1 MSHRAFT
8 FIGKTVFKSGN
19 LLFFFFIIACL
30 LSRLNSG
37 FFFIDIL
44 GQLGFQ
50 IVIGGVILF
59 FILLFLKRFW
69 ASVICV
75 FICVLFSADILLS
88 CNHCKESTIDELQIR
103 NKIRLMTFNISYTNP
118 VSNFENIREMILSE
132 NPDVI
137 QFQEVSPKMLN
148 EIKSLKSVFPYSTNL
163 DKPLDLFDSVIL
175 SKYPLKN
182 IKVVNNYIVKTN
194 VILDETELTIIGTH
208 LPAPLNSRL
217 FNLYSDLQL
226 KFTNAARTQTLPI
239 ANLDIA
245 IKQMQNLKTLADN
258 TNQNLIIMGD
268 LNMTPTSK
276 RFTNFL
282 KDTNLYTYV
291 SYKRPT
297 FTWPAFVP
305 SFLGIQI
312 DHVLFSKN
320 FKMISKKTTNH
331 FGSDHRPLIVDLAF

>member
-1 MSHRAFT
+1 
-8 FIGKTVFKSGN
+8 
-19 LLFFFFIIACL
+19 
-30 LSRLNSG
+30 
-37 FFFIDIL
+37 
-44 GQLGFQ
+44 
-50 IVIGGVILF
+50 
-59 FILLFLKRFW
+59 
-69 ASVICV
+69 
-75 FICVLFSADILLS
+75 
-88 CNHCKESTIDELQIR
+88 
-103 NKIRLMTFNISYTNP
+103 MTFNISYTNP

-137 QFQEVSPKMLN
+137 QFQEISPKMLN

-163 DKPLDLFDSVIL
+163 DKSLDLFDSVIL

-182 IKVVNNYIVKTN
+182 IKVINNFIVKTN

-208 LPAPLNSRL
+208 LPAPLTSRL
-217 FNLYSDLQL
+217 FNLYYDLQF
-226 KFTNAARTQTLPI
+226 KFANAARTQTRPI

-320 FKMISKKTTNH
+320 FRMIGKKTTNN
-331 FGSDHRPLIVDLAF
+331 FGSDHRPLIVDLSY

>member
-19 LLFFFFIIACL
+19 VLFFFFIIACL
-30 LSRLNSG
+30 LSRSNSD

-88 CNHCKESTIDELQIR
+88 CNHCKDSIIDELQTR

-137 QFQEVSPKMLN
+137 QFQEVSPKMQDKL
-148 EIKSLKSVFPYSTNL
+148 KSLKSLFPYNTGL
-163 DKPLDLFDSVIL
+163 DKPLIFFSSIIL
-175 SKYPLKN
+175 SKHPLKN
-182 IKVVNNYIVKTN
+182 IKVVNDYIVKTN

-208 LPAPLNSRL
+208 LPAPLNSLL

-291 SYKRPT
+291 SYKSPT

-312 DHVLFSKN
+312 DHVLFSKT
-320 FKMISKKTTNH
+320 FKMIGKKPTNH
-331 FGSDHRPLIVDLAF
+331 FGSDHRPLIVDLSY

>member
-1 MSHRAFT
+1 MNHRAFT
-8 FIGKTVFKSGN
+8 FIDKTVFKSGN

-88 CNHCKESTIDELQIR
+88 CNHCKDSIIDELQTR

-118 VSNFENIREMILSE
+118 VSNFENIKEMILSE

-137 QFQEVSPKMLN
+137 QFQEISPKMLN

-163 DKPLDLFDSVIL
+163 DKPLDIFDSVIL
-175 SKYPLKN
+175 SKHPLINSRTEDNKAVLTTLNLNETKINLVGIHLLLGGTQEHFNLALEQVDYLKTLINN
-182 IKVVNNYIVKTN
+182 INEN
-194 VILDETELTIIGTH
+194 VILI
-208 LPAPLNSRL
+208 
-217 FNLYSDLQL
+217 
-226 KFTNAARTQTLPI
+226 
-239 ANLDIA
+239 
-245 IKQMQNLKTLADN
+245 
-258 TNQNLIIMGD
+258 GD
-268 LNMTPTSK
+268 LNMTSTSR
-276 RFTNFL
+276 RFSKFL
-282 KDTNLYTYV
+282 RETNLYTV
-291 SYKRPT
+291 TSYTKPT
-297 FTWPAFVP
+297 STWPAFLP
-305 SFLGIQI
+305 NFLGIQLE
-312 DHVLFSKN
+312 HVLFSDN
-320 FKMISKKTTNH
+320 FKLINKKNANN
-331 FGSDHRPLIVDLAF
+331 FGSDHRPLIVDLNY

>member
-1 MSHRAFT
+1 MNHRSFT
-8 FIGKTVFKSGN
+8 FIDKTVFKNGN

-88 CNHCKESTIDELQIR
+88 CNHCKDSIIDELQTR

-137 QFQEVSPKMLN
+137 QFQEISPKMLN

-163 DKPLDLFDSVIL
+163 DKPLDIFDSVIL
-175 SKYPLKN
+175 SKHPLINSRTEDNKAVLTTLN
-182 IKVVNNYIVKTN
+182 LNETKINLVGIHLLLGGTQEHFNLALGQMDYLKTLINDINEN
-194 VILDETELTIIGTH
+194 VILI
-208 LPAPLNSRL
+208 
-217 FNLYSDLQL
+217 
-226 KFTNAARTQTLPI
+226 
-239 ANLDIA
+239 
-245 IKQMQNLKTLADN
+245 
-258 TNQNLIIMGD
+258 GD
-268 LNMTPTSK
+268 LNMTSTSR
-276 RFTNFL
+276 RFSKFL
-282 KDTNLYTYV
+282 RETNLYTV
-291 SYKRPT
+291 TSYIKPT
-297 FTWPAFVP
+297 STWPAFLP
-305 SFLGIQI
+305 NFLGIQLE
-312 DHVLFSKN
+312 HVLFSDN
-320 FKMISKKTTNH
+320 FK
-331 FGSDHRPLIVDLAF
+331 LINIQNQTRNIN

>member
-1 MSHRAFT
+1 MNHRAFT
-8 FIGKTVFKSGN
+8 FIDKTVLKSGN

-88 CNHCKESTIDELQIR
+88 CNHCKDSIIDELQIR
-103 NKIRLMTFNISYTNP
+103 NKIRLMTFNISYINP
-118 VSNFENIREMILSE
+118 VTNFENIREMILSE

-137 QFQEVSPKMLN
+137 QFQEVSPKMQDKL
-148 EIKSLKSVFPYSTNL
+148 KSLKSLFPYNTGL
-163 DKPLDLFDSVIL
+163 DKPLIFFSSIIL
-175 SKYPLKN
+175 SKHPLKN
-182 IKVVNNYIVKTN
+182 IKVVNDYIVKTN

-208 LPAPLNSRL
+208 LPPPLTSRL
-217 FNLYSDLQL
+217 FNLYFDLQL
-226 KFTNAARTQTLPI
+226 KYSNATKTQTLTT
-239 ANLDIA
+239 ANLDVA
-245 IKQMQNLKTLADN
+245 IKQMEYLKTLVGN

-268 LNMTPTSK
+268 LNMTATSK

-291 SYKRPT
+291 SYKHPT
-297 FTWPAFVP
+297 FTWPTFVP
-305 SFLGIQI
+305 SYFGIQI

-320 FKMISKKTTNH
+320 FKMIRKKTTNH
-331 FGSDHRPLIVDLAF
+331 FGSDHRPLIVDLSY